1 MQTRDPYSDPKASGP
16 AFGTLPDGGDPEL
29 RSTDYG
35 DKLTREEARVETHAV
50 STQYTPDTGRGLRKA
65 AIILVCILVIGFLV
79 VGITNFLH
87 GRALSHDAKT
97 TENTPRTVDVV
108 TALAVGAG
116 QHFSL
121 PAQTEAWNTSTIY
134 ARVDG
139 YVAKWLV
146 DIGDS
151 VKLGQV
157 LATIETPDLDAQL
170 NAARAQLKASSAQIL
185 VRRAEAEFARTTYER
200 WRDSPKG
207 VVSEQEREEK
217 RAAFDSAN
225 AQLKASEAQEALD
238 QAKVDQYQALF
249 QFKQVRAPFNGTITQ
264 RLIDIGNLVT
274 AGSTSSTTPL
284 YVVTQNDPMRVMID
298 VPQSA
303 ASELMQGR
311 LPVTVSAGNDALLRY
326 QGKVTRTSE
335 SMNVQARTLRV
346 EVDIPNAAN
355 TWVPGMYVNASF
367 DLPPRGQ
374 VQVPPAALLFRA
386 SGPQVAMIDSQGRVV
401 FHPVTIARDD
411 GATVEL
417 GTGVKAGDKLIL
429 NLSSQIAAGDP
440 VQISRPEGSPSAAPA
455 SGG

>member
-1 MQTRDPYSDPKASGP
+1 MQTRDPHSDPIPG
-16 AFGTLPDGGDPEL
+16 GTAATAGGDGEL

-35 DKLTREEARVETHAV
+35 ERLTREETRVEEHAI
-50 STQYTPDTGRGLRKA
+50 STQYSPDTGRGLRKA
-65 AIILVCILVIGFLV
+65 AMILACILGAAFLV
-79 VGITNFLH
+79 VGIVNFLH
-87 GRALSHDAKT
+87 ERALGHEAT
-97 TENTPRTVDVV
+97 TAGNTPRTVDVV

-139 YVAKWLV
+139 YVGKWLV
-146 DIGDS
+146 DIGDA
-151 VKLGQV
+151 VKQGQV

-170 NAARAQLKASSAQIL
+170 NAARAQLKTSAAQIL

-200 WRDSPKG
+200 WRDSPQG
-207 VVSEQEREEK
+207 VVSDQEREEK

-225 AQLKASEAQEALD
+225 AQLKAAEAQEALD

-274 AGSTSSTTPL
+274 AGSTSATTPL

-303 ASELMQGR
+303 AADLMQRR
-311 LPVTVSAGNDALLRY
+311 LPVTVSAGSDGAMRY
-326 QGKVTRTSE
+326 QGKVARTSE

-346 EVDIPNAAN
+346 EVDIPNAGSK
-355 TWVPGMYVNASF
+355 WVPGMYVNAGF

-386 SGPQVAMIDSQGRVV
+386 SGAEVAMVDPQGRVV

-417 GTGVKAGDKLIL
+417 GSGVKPGDKLIL
-429 NLSSQIAAGDP
+429 NLSSQIASGDS
-440 VQISRPEGSPSAAPA
+440 VQIGRTEGAA
-455 SGG
+455 SGAHPGE

>member
-1 MQTRDPYSDPKASGP
+1 MQTRDPQSDSIPDA
-16 AFGTLPDGGDPEL
+16 AAGTAGGDTEL

-35 DKLTREEARVETHAV
+35 ERLAREQTRVEEHAI
-50 STQYTPDTGRGLRKA
+50 STQYAADTGRGLRKA
-65 AIILVCILVIGFLV
+65 AIILACILGVAFLV
-79 VGITNFLH
+79 VGIVNFLH
-87 GRALSHDAKT
+87 GRALGHEAT
-97 TENTPRTVDVV
+97 TAGSTPRTVDVV
-108 TALAVGAG
+108 TAVAVGAG

-146 DIGDS
+146 DIGDA
-151 VKLGQV
+151 VKQGQV

-170 NAARAQLKASSAQIL
+170 NAAHAQLKASSAQIL

-200 WRDSPKG
+200 WRDSPQG

-303 ASELMQGR
+303 AADLMQGR
-311 LPVTVSAGNDALLRY
+311 LPVIVSAGSDAALRY
-326 QGKVTRTSE
+326 QGKVARTSE

-355 TWVPGMYVNASF
+355 KWVPGMYVNAGF

-386 SGPQVAMIDSQGRVV
+386 SGAQVAMVDPQGRVV

-417 GTGVKAGDKLIL
+417 GSGVKPGDTLIL

-440 VQISRPEGSPSAAPA
+440 VQIGRTEGASSSAPP
-455 SGG
+455 GG

>member
-1 MQTRDPYSDPKASGP
+1 MQTRDPHSESEPRATD
-16 AFGTLPDGGDPEL
+16 DGERL
-29 RSTDYG
+29 A
-35 DKLTREEARVETHAV
+35 REEPGVEEQAI
-50 STQYTPDTGRGLRKA
+50 STQYSADTGRGLRKA
-65 AIILVCILVIGFLV
+65 AGLFAGVLAVAFLLIVII
-79 VGITNFLH
+79 NFLH
-87 GRALSHDAKT
+87 ERALGHQATSEA
-97 TENTPRTVDVV
+97 NTPRLVDVV

-139 YVAKWLV
+139 YVGKWLV
-146 DIGDS
+146 DIGDT
-151 VKLGQV
+151 VKQGQV

-185 VRRAEAEFARTTYER
+185 VRQAEAEFARTTYER
-200 WRDSPKG
+200 WRDSPQG

-217 RAAFDSAN
+217 HAAFDSAN
-225 AQLKASEAQEALD
+225 AQLKAAEAQEALD
-238 QAKVDQYQALF
+238 QAKVAQYQALF
-249 QFKQVRAPFNGTITQ
+249 QFKEVRAPFNGTITQ

-303 ASELMQGR
+303 AAELMQGR
-311 LPVTVSAGNDALLRY
+311 LPVTVSAGNDGVLRY
-326 QGKVTRTSE
+326 QGKVARTSE

-355 TWVPGMYVNASF
+355 KWVPGMYVNAGF

-374 VQVPPAALLFRA
+374 VQVSPAALLFRA
-386 SGPQVAMIDSQGRVV
+386 AGAEVAMVDPQGRVV

-411 GATVEL
+411 GAAVEL
-417 GTGVKAGDKLIL
+417 GSGVKPGDKLIL

-440 VQISRPEGSPSAAPA
+440 VQIGRTEDAPSSARP
-455 SGG
+455 GG

>member
-1 MQTRDPYSDPKASGP
+1 MGP
-16 AFGTLPDGGDPEL
+16 AADGGEPEL
-29 RSTDYG
+29 RSSDYG
-35 DKLTREEARVETHAV
+35 DSLASEEARVEAHAV
-50 STQYTPDTGRGLRKA
+50 STQYSPDTGRGLRKA
-65 AIILVCILVIGFLV
+65 AIILVCVLLIGFLV
-79 VGITNFLH
+79 VGIANFLH
-87 GRALSHDAKT
+87 SRALRHEAMAA
-97 TENTPRTVDVV
+97 ENTPRTVDVV
-108 TALAVGAG
+108 TAAAVGAG

-139 YVAKWLV
+139 YVGKWLV

-151 VKLGQV
+151 VKQGQV

-238 QAKVDQYQALF
+238 QAKVDQYQALY
-249 QFKQVRAPFNGTITQ
+249 QFKEVRAPFNGTITQ

-274 AGSTSSTTPL
+274 AGSTTSTTPL

-303 ASELMQGR
+303 AGELMRGQ
-311 LPVTVSAGNDALLRY
+311 LPVTVTAGNDGALRY
-326 QGKVTRTSE
+326 EGKVVRTSE
-335 SMNVQARTLRV
+335 SINVQARTLRV

-355 TWVPGMYVNASF
+355 KWVPGMYVNASF
-367 DLPPRGQ
+367 DLPARGQ
-374 VQVPPAALLFRA
+374 VQVPPATLLFRA

-417 GTGVKAGDKLIL
+417 GSGVKPGDKLIL
-429 NLSSQIAAGDP
+429 NLSSQITAGDP
-440 VQISRPEGSPSAAPA
+440 VQIGRTEGAPSGAPA
-455 SGG
+455 GGG